1 MFDSSVI
8 DIGIGLV
15 FVFVL
20 LSTAVT
26 AAKEG
31 LEAIFKRRGKD
42 LERGIKELIGWSEA
56 ATRDPNSTEAKFISS
71 LYNHPFINSLF
82 SGSYIAKKTS
92 NLPSYIPSANF
103 ALALID
109 LKSQSEGQAPALV
122 LPDKVKKGFA
132 AIEKAVDDDKD
143 KIQKSI
149 EGWYD
154 SSMDRVSGWYKR
166 RTQWWILGI
175 AAVITISVNADS
187 VLIAKRLSTD
197 KTLREA
203 AVSAAQNEIKKPATQ
218 PTSSEMPQS
227 GNTSTEGIS
236 GSTERSGDQAIETIR
251 TKLSELDGVG
261 FPIGWD
267 ADVTQWKKDRQPL
280 ASFRDAVRFAIS
292 TYPHFPGWALTIL
305 AIMLGAPFWFDVLN
319 KFMVVRSTVKP
330 AEKSGEE
337 KSKDPGKAKPR

>member
-15 FVFVL
+15 FVFIL
-20 LSTAVT
+20 LSTVVT

-31 LEAIFKRRGKD
+31 LEAVFKRRGKD
-42 LERGIKELIGWSEA
+42 LQNGIKELIGWSEA
-56 ATRDPNSTEAKFISS
+56 ATENPNSPEAKFLSS

-82 SGSYIAKKTS
+82 AGSYIAKKTS

-103 ALALID
+103 ALAILD
-109 LKSQSEGQAPALV
+109 LKSQSEGEASTVV
-122 LPDKVKKGFA
+122 LPDKVKKAFA
-132 AIEKAVDDDKD
+132 AFEKTVGNDKD
-143 KIQKSI
+143 KIQKAI
-149 EGWYD
+149 EGWFD

-166 RTQWWILGI
+166 RTQWWILVI

-187 VLIAKRLSTD
+187 ILIAKRLSTD

-203 AVSAAQNEIKKPATQ
+203 AVKAAQKETNNPATQ
-218 PTSSEMPQS
+218 STPSGTQQGGDTSGSANES
-227 GNTSTEGIS
+227 GN
-236 GSTERSGDQAIETIR
+236 QAIATI
-251 TKLSELDGVG
+251 KSNLSDLDGVG

-267 ADVTQWKKDRQPL
+267 ADVTQWKSKHPL
-280 ASFRDAVRFAIS
+280 ANLGDAFSFAES
-292 TYPHFPGWALTIL
+292 TYPHFPGWAITIL

-337 KSKDPGKAKPR
+337 QSKDPGPAKP